1 MGEVDAEG
9 VVRMRTRA
17 AAFLDRDG
25 TITSERGYVT
35 RPEDVVLIDGAAV
48 AIRELNEA
56 GVLAVIISNQSGV
69 ARGLMSEEDM
79 AAVHA
84 ATESLLSA
92 EGARLSGAYY
102 CPNHPDGT
110 VERYTRD
117 ATCRKPALGMLEL
130 AVRDLDIDVAQSIM
144 VGDQITDVEFANRAG
159 IPAVL
164 VMTGKGAAHLELA
177 RERGLSV
184 AAHVP
189 DLGAAVRWILDAT
202 EAWEPEDEK

>member
-1 MGEVDAEG
+1 MDAEW
-9 VVRMRTRA
+9 VMRMKARA

-35 RPEDVVLIDGAAV
+35 RPEEVVLIDGAAD

-56 GVLAVIISNQSGV
+56 GVLAVIVSNQSGV

-84 ATESLLSA
+84 ATELLLSA
-92 EGARLSGAYY
+92 GGARLSGAYY

-110 VERYTRD
+110 IERYTRD
-117 ATCRKPALGMLEL
+117 ASCRKPAAGMLEL
-130 AVRDLDIDVAQSIM
+130 AVRDLDIDLAQSTM

-177 RERGLSV
+177 RERGLCV
-184 AAHVP
+184 AAAVA
-189 DLGAAVRWILDAT
+189 DLSAAVRWIFEARQ
-202 EAWEPEDEK
+202 AWEPEDEK

>member
-1 MGEVDAEG
+1 MTSG
-9 VVRMRTRA
+9 RA

-35 RPEDVVLIDGAAV
+35 RPEDVALIDGAAA

-56 GVLAVIISNQSGV
+56 GILAVIVSNQSGV

-84 ATESLLSA
+84 ATESLLAA
-92 EGARLSGAYY
+92 EGAQLSGAYY
-102 CPNHPDGT
+102 CPNHPNGT
-110 VERYTRD
+110 LERYTRD

-130 AVRDLDIDVAQSIM
+130 AIRDLDIDVAQSTM
-144 VGDQITDVEFANRAG
+144 VGDQVTDVEFADRAG

-184 AAHVP
+184 AAQVS
-189 DLGAAVRWILDAT
+189 DLGAAVRWIIDGRQK
-202 EAWEPEDEK
+202 WEPESEE

>member
-1 MGEVDAEG
+1 
-9 VVRMRTRA
+9 MRSRP

-35 RPEDVVLIDGAAV
+35 RPEDVALIEGAAA

-56 GVLAVIISNQSGV
+56 GILAVIISNQSGV

-117 ATCRKPALGMLEL
+117 ASCRKPDQGMLEL
-130 AVRDLDIDVAQSIM
+130 AVRDLDIDIAQATM
-144 VGDQITDVEFANRAG
+144 VGDQVTDVEFANRAG

-164 VMTGKGAAHLELA
+164 VMTGKGASHRELA
-177 RERGLSV
+177 REHGLRV
-184 AAHVP
+184 AAHVS
-189 DLGAAVRWILDAT
+189 DLGAAVRWILDGRQG
-202 EAWEPEDEK
+202 WEPENEK